1 MMAYWDGVARGAAGA
16 WLLLL
21 LALFAR
27 DWRAGLVPRFGVLLA
42 ASGIA
47 YLVLTHLGPAA
58 QGSGPGLLVHA
69 LSVSGPAWFWLFAS
83 ALFDDEFALRP
94 WHWLGV
100 ALAVL
105 TGLQHEIVP
114 LAGPHWDGPFVYGWR
129 VISLGLVL
137 AGLATA
143 LRGRDADLVEG
154 RRRLRLALVGGTGL
168 GVGAIVLL
176 DVTIK
181 ASPPPL
187 WWQLSNALVL
197 VALAGGL
204 VLAMLSWRWP
214 DVMAPPPTAEAP
226 RPEADDSA
234 LLARMDA
241 LMQAEY
247 LWRTEGLSITG
258 LAARLGVPEYRL
270 RRAINQGRGARNFN
284 AYVNGLRIAEAA
296 AALAD
301 PAQREVPVLTIA
313 LDAGFGS
320 LAPFNR
326 AFRTEMGCTPSEWRA
341 KNLPN

>member
-27 DWRAGLVPRFGVLLA
+27 DWRAGLVPRFGVMLV

-47 YLVLTHLGPAA
+47 YLVVTRLGPAA

-83 ALFDDEFALRP
+83 ALFDDEFAVRP

-105 TGLQHEIVP
+105 AGLQQDLLAMAGVP
-114 LAGPHWDGPFVYGWR
+114 WGGRLAFAWP

-137 AGLATA
+137 AGLAAA
-143 LRGRDADLVEG
+143 LRGRDADLLEG

-168 GVGAIVLL
+168 GVGAILLL
-176 DVTIK
+176 DATI
-181 ASPPPL
+181 ALLPPL
-187 WWQLSNALVL
+187 WWQLGNAGVL

-214 DVMAPPPTAEAP
+214 DVMAPPPPTAESP
-226 RPEADDSA
+226 RPEPDDSA

-241 LMQAEY
+241 LMQAEL

-341 KNLPN
+341 KKLPN

>member
-1 MMAYWDGVARGAAGA
+1 MLAYWDGVARGAAGA

-27 DWRAGLVPRFGVLLA
+27 DWRAGLVPRFGVMLA

-47 YLVLTHLGPAA
+47 YLVLTRLGPAA
-58 QGSGPGLLVHA
+58 QSGGPGLLVHA
-69 LSVSGPAWFWLFAS
+69 LSVSGPAWFWLFAC

-94 WHWLGV
+94 RHWLGV

-105 TGLQHEIVP
+105 TGLQHAIVP
-114 LAGPHWDGPFVYGWR
+114 LAGPHWDGPLAHGWR

-137 AGLATA
+137 AGLAAA
-143 LRGRDADLVEG
+143 LRGRDADLLEG

-168 GVGAIVLL
+168 GVGAIVVL

-187 WWQLSNALVL
+187 WWQLSNAGVL

-214 DVMAPPPTAEAP
+214 GVMAPAPAAEAP

-284 AYVNGLRIAEAA
+284 AYVNGLRVAEAA

-326 AFRTEMGCTPSEWRA
+326 AFRAEMGCTPSEWRA
-341 KNLPN
+341 RQLAS